1 MNNRSVP
8 VISVVG
14 WANTGKTTF
23 LEKLVAELRARGRRV
38 GVIKHHRGPFEMDR
52 PGKDTW
58 RLARAG
64 AACTAIAGPGKV
76 GLVLEFDGD
85 PAVEEVAI
93 LMPGMDLIITEGYK
107 QAAFPQLEVRRTG
120 CGEGRPASRPGQ
132 LAAVVGERSLCTE
145 DVPCF
150 DPEDAVAVADFIEE
164 NFLTFCSK
172 APQ

>member
-1 MNNRSVP
+1 MNSRSVP
-8 VISVVG
+8 IISVVG

-23 LEKLVAELRARGRRV
+23 LEKLVTEFKARGRRV
-38 GVIKHHRGPFEMDR
+38 GVIKHHRGAFDIDR

-64 AACTAIAGPGKV
+64 AACTAITGSGRV

-85 PAVEEVAI
+85 PTVEEVVA

-107 QAAFPQLEVRRTG
+107 QAAFPQLEVRRAG
-120 CGEGRPASRPGQ
+120 YGENRPASRPGQ
-132 LAAVVGERSLCTE
+132 LVAVVGARSLCTE

-150 DPEDAVAVADFIEE
+150 DPEDAAAVADFIEE
-164 NFLTFCSK
+164 KFSRWGIVDE
-172 APQ
+172 